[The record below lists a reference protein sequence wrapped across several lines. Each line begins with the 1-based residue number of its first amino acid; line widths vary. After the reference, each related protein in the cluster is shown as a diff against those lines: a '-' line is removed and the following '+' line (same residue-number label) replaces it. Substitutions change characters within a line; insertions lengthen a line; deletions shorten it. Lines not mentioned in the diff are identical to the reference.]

1 MWILSRVCVEFRN
14 KNGESIFTVGPDRRV
29 GFIKAPDSI
38 REDPIFDMLIADG
51 SLEVTEERALQKRLE
66 ADPMKGISAEGK
78 RAENV
83 TAKGFGPEKKPAA
96 GRKTA
101 AADAVKT

>member
-1 MWILSRVCVEFRN
+1 MLTIFSRVCVDFRSRS
-14 KNGESIFTVGPDRRV
+14 GESIFTIGPDRR
-29 GFIKAPDSI
+29 FCFMKAPDSI

-78 RAENV
+78 RAEDV
-83 TAKGFGPEKKPAA
+83 STLSHRIEG
-96 GRKTA
+96 
-101 AADAVKT
+101 